1 MNAINNPYAVTPP
14 TDTTLTQEGVAADA
28 KAVGKA
34 LGKKADS
41 TDVENALSQKQT
53 TLLEESFTKN
63 TDSNG
68 NIYTGWH
75 TENYVIVTAFAQ
87 NLIAQTFITDEY
99 TFAIHLSDYQN
110 QNIGVRDNVTVWV
123 RYHKR
128 T

>member
-1 MNAINNPYAVTPP
+1 MNATNNPYAVTPP

-28 KAVGKA
+28 KAVGKT

-41 TDVENALSQKQT
+41 TVVEKALNQKQT
-53 TLLEESFTKN
+53 TLLESSFTAN

-68 NIYTGWH
+68 NIYTGWS
-75 TENYVIVTAFAQ
+75 TTDYVIVAAFAQ
-87 NLIAQTFITDEY
+87 NLIAQTFITGDY

-110 QNIGVRDNVTVWV
+110 QNIGTRDNVTVWV
-123 RYHKR
+123 RYYKK